1 VVRYPA
7 ALSWGR
13 PAPEAQVEIAA
24 SIAAYRRYL
33 RDLVDVKAR
42 EPGDDLTSDLLAIHA
57 EDGPG
62 ARSDWLVAGRPGAVG
77 AARGNGPADCAV
89 TGPAR
94 DLYLTLWNRGPAD
107 GLRVT
112 GDLAVL
118 AAFGTAMHI
127 TWD

>member
-57 EDGPG
+57 EDPERLALDEISSILFSLSSPG
-62 ARSDWLVAGRPGAVG
+62 TRPRPG
-77 AARGNGPADCAV
+77 
-89 TGPAR
+89 
-94 DLYLTLWNRGPAD
+94 
-107 GLRVT
+107 
-112 GDLAVL
+112 
-118 AAFGTAMHI
+118 
-127 TWD
+127 